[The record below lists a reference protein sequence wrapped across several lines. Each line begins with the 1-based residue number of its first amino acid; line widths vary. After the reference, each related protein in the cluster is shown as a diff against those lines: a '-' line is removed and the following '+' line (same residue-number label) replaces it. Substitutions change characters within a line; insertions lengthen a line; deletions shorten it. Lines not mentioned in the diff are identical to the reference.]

1 MRVLRQTG
9 PWPAGNW
16 HTLDA
21 RLSNERCI
29 PAQMFSRRLPP
40 DAVPNALS
48 RRVDQLRA
56 TGAEFV
62 DLTESNPTR
71 AGFVYPPDLLK
82 GFSSAQALHYDPH
95 PVGLPAARQAV
106 ADEYARRGVAVNP
119 AHVVLTASTSEAYS
133 WLFKLLC
140 NPGERVVIPRPSYPL
155 FSHLT
160 RLEGIKAAAYDL
172 DYHRRWDIDFGSVER
187 AIARETRALLVVS
200 PNNPTGSYVSKPEAA
215 RLCDI
220 CAERGLALIADEV
233 FVDYVLDGADPT
245 AGATPNA
252 ATDATTGAATDIALQ
267 ERVLAFTL
275 GGLSKAV
282 GLPQLKLGWILV
294 GGPPASR
301 DAAIDA
307 LAMIADSYLSV
318 STPVQ
323 VAAPDLL
330 ASGRAIREQI
340 HSRVRHNL
348 SALRAAAGQYPSCQ
362 VLVVEGGW
370 SAVVRVP
377 AARSEEALALELLE
391 RERIL
396 VHPGYFFD
404 FPREA
409 YVIVSLLPRTD
420 IFVDAVARMLRLA
433 SY

>member
-1 MRVLRQTG
+1 
-9 PWPAGNW
+9 
-16 HTLDA
+16 
-21 RLSNERCI
+21 
-29 PAQMFSRRLPP
+29 MFSRRLPP

-71 AGFVYPPDLLK
+71 AGFVYAPDLLE
-82 GFSSAQALHYDPH
+82 GFSSAQALHYDPN

-106 ADEYARRGVAVNP
+106 ADEYARRGVAVDP

-140 NPGERVVIPRPSYPL
+140 NPGERVAVPRPSYPL
-155 FSHLT
+155 FDHLT
-160 RLEGIKAAAYDL
+160 RLEGIETAAYDL
-172 DYHRRWDIDFGSVER
+172 DYHRRWDIDMGSVER
-187 AIARETRALLVVS
+187 AIAQETRALLVVS
-200 PNNPTGSYVSKPEAA
+200 PNNPTGSYVSKPEAS
-215 RLCDI
+215 RLLDI
-220 CAERGLALIADEV
+220 CAERGVALIADEV
-233 FVDYVLDGADPT
+233 FVDYALDQAD
-245 AGATPNA
+245 A
-252 ATDATTGAATDIALQ
+252 AADAETDAATDIALQ
-267 ERVLAFTL
+267 DRALAFAL

-323 VAAPDLL
+323 VAAPGLL

-340 HSRVRHNL
+340 HGRVRHNL

-377 AARSEEALALELLE
+377 AARSEEALALELLD

-409 YVIVSLLPRTD
+409 YVIVSLLPQTD